1 MLLISPGKCSVI
13 IELLDKMD
21 LNPVPKT
28 EDSLNPKKMDIQ
40 NCEGSKDFSP
50 LVKSFHSY
58 KLVDSRRQT
67 LVGTKPIFEAL
78 VGDSSLESGEK

>member
-1 MLLISPGKCSVI
+1 
-13 IELLDKMD
+13 MD
-21 LNPVPKT
+21 LNPVPKS

-40 NCEGSKDFSP
+40 NCEGSKDFSS

-58 KLVDSRRQT
+58 KLVHSRRQT

-78 VGDSSLESGEK
+78 VGESVAWKVERSKEFLNIAQ